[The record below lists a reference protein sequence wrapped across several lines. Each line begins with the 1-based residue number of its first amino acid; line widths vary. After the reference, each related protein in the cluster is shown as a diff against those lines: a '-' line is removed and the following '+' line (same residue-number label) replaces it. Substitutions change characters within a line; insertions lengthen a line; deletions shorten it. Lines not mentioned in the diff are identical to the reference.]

1 MAVVRFW
8 RRRQEN
14 SEQDA
19 EGPPAETTPADVW
32 AAHFPG
38 DSSRRAYQSRFQAHT
53 PLSWDL
59 VESGQG
65 NLLRML
71 VNRVPADIGVPV
83 VLGLAVLYSAHPKAD
98 QASESLL
105 ATMAREMEPG
115 RARTMLVCLATA
127 WQSAEGTAFDG
138 RAALIQAEMLR
149 TLRRLST
156 ADLNPTERDALRFL
170 REQLEDAV

>member
-1 MAVVRFW
+1 MRFW
-8 RRRQEN
+8 QRRQGKQ
-14 SEQDA
+14 EQD
-19 EGPPAETTPADVW
+19 EEDPLAETTRADTW
-32 AAHFPG
+32 TQIFPG
-38 DSSRRAYQSRFQAHT
+38 DSSSRAYQSRFQAHT
-53 PLSWDL
+53 PLSWEL

-83 VLGLAVLYSAHPKAD
+83 VLGLSVLYSSHAKAD

-105 ATMAREMEPG
+105 ATMVREMDPR

-127 WQSAEGTAFDG
+127 WQSAEGTSFDG
-138 RAALIQAEMLR
+138 RAGLIQTEMLR

-156 ADLNPTERDALRFL
+156 ADLTPPERDALRFL
-170 REQLEDAV
+170 REQLEDAI